1 MNSSA
6 LPYLYQEEL
15 YQVTGKIL
23 VVLARPWEQYTEEE
37 KVLLSRILSSVKLN
51 TAAAHIIVQN
61 TLSLASLRTYNISRV
76 LVFGA
81 SADITAYQAVQ
92 VQGFSVI
99 RADDLSH
106 LDDQK
111 KKNLWMALK
120 TMFGL

>member
-15 YQVTGKIL
+15 YHVIGKVL
-23 VVLARPWEQYTEEE
+23 VVLARPWEQYTEDE
-37 KVLLSRILSSVKLN
+37 KILLSRILGSVKLGS
-51 TAAAHIIVQN
+51 AAAHIIVQN
-61 TLSLASLRTYNISRV
+61 PLSLESLKTYNISRV

-81 SADITAYQAVQ
+81 AADINAYQTVQ

-99 RADDLSH
+99 RADDLRD

>member
-15 YQVTGKIL
+15 YHVTGKVL
-23 VVLARPWEQYTEEE
+23 VVLARPWEQYTEDE
-37 KVLLSRILSSVKLN
+37 KILLSRILGSVKLGS
-51 TAAAHIIVQN
+51 AAAHIIVQN
-61 TLSLASLRTYNISRV
+61 PLSLESLKTYNISRV

-81 SADITAYQAVQ
+81 TTDINAYQTVQ

-99 RADDLSH
+99 RADDLRD